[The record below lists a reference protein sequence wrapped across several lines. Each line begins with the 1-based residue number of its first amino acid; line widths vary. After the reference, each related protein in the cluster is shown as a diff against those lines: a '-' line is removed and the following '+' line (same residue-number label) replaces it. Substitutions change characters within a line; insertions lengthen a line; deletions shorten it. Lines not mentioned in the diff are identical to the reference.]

1 MKGQVTG
8 RRAVRRWFTLAEET
22 LQAHAG
28 PLNRLNVFPVADS
41 DTGSNMITTLRAAGA
56 AVDNSGSEDLGELL
70 AAAGSGAMVA
80 AQGNSG
86 TLLGVLISGFAE
98 PLHGDRR
105 LTLAGLSAALD
116 RGSLRAWS
124 ALSDPVAGTMLSVV
138 DAVAEHLRAAMG
150 RTGHDLGS
158 RAELEAA
165 LAEADG
171 VARRAV
177 VATEGQ
183 LDSLRAAG
191 VVDSGGAGAMLVVAS
206 LKAVVTGGSVDH
218 SLAEGLRGWAP
229 EADKPSRRIQNA
241 AVSGVEI
248 MCTLRLDPLGAASLR
263 HQLDEIG
270 DSVIITPVD
279 MEPDAG
285 GSYRWR
291 IHVHTEEDARASAVL
306 QDAGTVEDWQATEL
320 AGGR

>member
-8 RRAVRRWFTLAEET
+8 RRAVRRWFALAEDT

-41 DTGSNMITTLRAAGA
+41 DTGSNMIATLRAAGH
-56 AVDNSGSEDLGELL
+56 AVEGSRSEDLGELL
-70 AAAGSGAMVA
+70 AAAGSGAMIA
-80 AQGNSG
+80 ARGNSG

-98 PLHGDRR
+98 PLHGQSR
-105 LTLAGLSAALD
+105 LTLPGLSAALD
-116 RGSLRAWS
+116 RGGLRAWS

-138 DAVAEHLRAAMG
+138 DTVAEHLRAAVG
-150 RTGHDLGS
+150 TTGHEPGS

-165 LAEADG
+165 LAEADV

-177 VATEGQ
+177 VATEEQ
-183 LDSLRAAG
+183 LETLRAAG
-191 VVDSGGAGAMLVVAS
+191 VVDSGGAGVMLVVAA
-206 LKAVVTGGSVDH
+206 LKAVITGGSVDH
-218 SLAEGLRGWAP
+218 GLIEGLRGWARDTTEP
-229 EADKPSRRIQNA
+229 CGRIQAEA
-241 AVSGVEI
+241 ASGVEI
-248 MCTLRLDPLGAASLR
+248 MCTVRLDPLGAASLR
-263 HQLDEIG
+263 HQLDTVG

-279 MEPDAG
+279 TEPDDG

-291 IHVHTEEDARASAVL
+291 IHVHTEEVSRASSVL
-306 QDAGTVEDWQATEL
+306 QGAGTVEDWQVTEM